1 MNFTFDIFSARL
13 IKYFDRIKA
22 MAEYALHSVI
32 RVMSAK
38 PALSTNYSGAVK
50 SAVKPFSLIVLAFIF
65 GIGLARAEDA
75 RRIKRIK
82 LEKNPPYGSYTPEPG
97 RWYGHR
103 RHKLNGGEARQILI
117 RYYKPK
123 GLKVGRLSDRN
134 EFFQTDIYRGNV
146 FVDRIIIH
154 KATGRIR
161 SVY

>member
-1 MNFTFDIFSARL
+1 MKAVVESVLRSVPMFMYAKLALPTNF
-13 IKYFDRIKA
+13 
-22 MAEYALHSVI
+22 
-32 RVMSAK
+32 
-38 PALSTNYSGAVK
+38 SGAVK
-50 SAVKPFSLIVLAFIF
+50 AAAKPVALVVLAFVF

-75 RRIKRIK
+75 RKIRLIK
-82 LEKNPPYGSYTPEPG
+82 LEKNPPYGTYTPEPG

-117 RYYKPK
+117 RYYKPR

-134 EFFQTDIYRGNV
+134 EFFQTDIYRGDV